1 MDLLEIMRQR
11 RSVRSYTSEDVS
23 EENIR
28 KILEAGLLSA
38 SGRAIRPW
46 ELIVVKERAVLQKM
60 AERVSQVMKLQ
71 GQIRILPGG
80 GEDWKL
86 PADQGEE
93 TRQEG
98 EGLNA

>member
-11 RSVRSYTSEDVS
+11 RSVRSYTSEDVG

-71 GQIRILPGG
+71 GQTGFCRAGERTGSCRPAREKRPGKKVK
-80 GEDWKL
+80 D
-86 PADQGEE
+86 
-93 TRQEG
+93 
-98 EGLNA
+98 

>member
-1 MDLLEIMRQR
+1 MQGAGILAGAVPEVFWDGLQVFLEEG
-11 RSVRSYTSEDVS
+11 YG
-23 EENIR
+23 IR
-28 KILEAGLLSA
+28 I
-38 SGRAIRPW
+38 SGRD
-46 ELIVVKERAVLQKM
+46 LQKM

-86 PADQGEE
+86 PAGQGEE

>member
-38 SGRAIRPW
+38 TAARKKDASWRTRRNISPRNTSSSHTGISTPRHAIC
-46 ELIVVKERAVLQKM
+46 IGSDA
-60 AERVSQVMKLQ
+60 A
-71 GQIRILPGG
+71 
-80 GEDWKL
+80 
-86 PADQGEE
+86 
-93 TRQEG
+93 
-98 EGLNA
+98 